1 MHNINQSIKY
11 LKLKKVDFKTNK
23 YNKIKQKI
31 FFLDQTVISQLMP
44 TNILLIQ
51 IPKKVDKLSAI
62 LKCNASCKT
71 KWLRISLNSLQ
82 CVMMVIIDWFIDWL
96 IDNYFPSSSLR
107 CPVWTVMCPVCLV
120 DPPGTYR
127 TSSPS
132 RYTSFTGCIISWK
145 AFVCFFRIYSQ
156 N

>member
-71 KWLRISLNSLQ
+71 K
-82 CVMMVIIDWFIDWL
+82 
-96 IDNYFPSSSLR
+96 
-107 CPVWTVMCPVCLV
+107 
-120 DPPGTYR
+120 
-127 TSSPS
+127 
-132 RYTSFTGCIISWK
+132 
-145 AFVCFFRIYSQ
+145 
-156 N
+156 